1 MRLISS
7 ANRMRRIWDGFDS
20 LTVRLDIKKDIY
32 VANFSNLGLTNVPI
46 ADEYQEKYDRLL
58 CGGIW
63 CIIQLEYEFVE
74 EEKTNG
80 NPVQIR
86 KLTPIQMPHIEM
98 SELSLEMRW
107 RIKEQLKNWAAWSSI
122 M

>member
-1 MRLISS
+1 
-7 ANRMRRIWDGFDS
+7 MRRIWDGFDS